1 MSAKELVAELEKLD
15 ESALAKFVEELQ
27 KHHDL
32 AEDLYDL
39 LAFRMRADE
48 PSRPFEE
55 FIRGLPQKGWP
66 WRTSSS
72 STVPPRKRSLTCL
85 QKVCVKSKS
94 HAIHTPMPSQ
104 QYSSSRPNPDYS
116 RCA

>member
-32 AEDLYDL
+32 AEDVYDL

-55 FIRGLPQKGWP
+55 FMRELPQK
-66 WRTSSS
+66 R
-72 STVPPRKRSLTCL
+72 
-85 QKVCVKSKS
+85 
-94 HAIHTPMPSQ
+94 
-104 QYSSSRPNPDYS
+104 
-116 RCA
+116 